1 MTATDCDFKP
11 DKPREYRLFLV
22 WQNMTRPMKILGH
35 EYLDQEG
42 INNPDIRELAGIKTL
57 KELSD
62 YLNVAPNTLTN
73 WKRQPIPQ
81 EYQDI
86 SWRNWLTEIK
96 PRIVGLV
103 AEGLA
108 KRKDPASAKFLL
120 ELEGEYIQ
128 QTKVTID
135 GTQELFEGLRQIA
148 DTLNSGSNEQN

>member
-1 MTATDCDFKP
+1 MTRTKPDFKP

-42 INNPDIRELAGIKTL
+42 INNPDIRELAGIKTQKQL
-57 KELSD
+57 AQHLQVDED
-62 YLNVAPNTLTN
+62 TLTD
-73 WKRQPIPQ
+73 WKRRPIPE

-86 SWRNWLTEIK
+86 SWKNWLTEIK

-108 KRKDPASAKFLL
+108 KRKDPQSAKFLL
-120 ELEGEYIQ
+120 ELEGEYIERREVKLDS
-128 QTKVTID
+128 TENLFD
-135 GTQELFEGLRQIA
+135 GIRNIVE
-148 DTLNSGSNEQN
+148 TLNK